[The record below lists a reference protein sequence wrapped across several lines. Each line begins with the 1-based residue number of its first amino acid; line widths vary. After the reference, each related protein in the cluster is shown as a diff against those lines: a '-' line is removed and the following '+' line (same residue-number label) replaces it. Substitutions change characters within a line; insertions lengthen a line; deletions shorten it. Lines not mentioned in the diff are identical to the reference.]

1 MILTISKGSQIT
13 IPAELR
19 NEFNL
24 KPGSRIELEKDGKK
38 LMIRP
43 IGDVLKTL
51 FEEAKHVK
59 VKHDMTAKEMDDY
72 IKNEVLGH

>member
-24 KPGSRIELEKDGKK
+24 KPGRRIELEKDGKK